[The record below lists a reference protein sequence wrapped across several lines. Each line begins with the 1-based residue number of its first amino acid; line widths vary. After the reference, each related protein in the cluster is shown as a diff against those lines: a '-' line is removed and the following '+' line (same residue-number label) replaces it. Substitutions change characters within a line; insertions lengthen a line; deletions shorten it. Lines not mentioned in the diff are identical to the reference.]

1 MKNRRTSLAALL
13 LLSCVTLGVGYAA
26 VSQTLEFSGTI
37 GANTTTQ
44 FNVEFTNYTIE
55 EQTSTTVTSEKLA
68 QSGPRSAELNFTGF
82 TNVGDKI
89 VTYLE
94 VTNKTVASAGL
105 SARLGALSGT
115 GAETDYFRYSY
126 AWGEDNKDL
135 LASGESTYIEIS
147 VELIKARID
156 ETQAAGTSFIV
167 TFVATAEH
175 NA

>member
-55 EQTSTTVTSEKLA
+55 EQSSTTVNSEKLT
-68 QSGPRSAELNFTGF
+68 QSGPRSAELSFTGF

-89 VTYLE
+89 TTHLE
-94 VTNKTVASAGL
+94 VTNKTIATAGL
-105 SARLGALSGT
+105 SARLGALSGA
-115 GAETDYFRYSY
+115 GATTEFFKYSY
-126 AWGEDNKDL
+126 AWGEDKTL

-156 ETQAAGTSFIV
+156 ETQAAGTAFTV

>member
-55 EQTSTTVTSEKLA
+55 EQTSQTVTSEKLT
-68 QSGPRSAELNFTGF
+68 QSGPRSAELSFTGF

-89 VTYLE
+89 VTHLE
-94 VTNKTVASAGL
+94 VENKTVPTAGL
-105 SARLGALSGT
+105 SAKLDALSSSGT
-115 GAETDYFRYSY
+115 ETEFFRYSY
-126 AWGEDNKDL
+126 AWGEPSKTV

-156 ETQAAGTSFIV
+156 ETQAAGTSFTV
-167 TFVATAEH
+167 TFIAHAQH